1 MASKTSKTVY
11 HKVGD
16 FGKILWEM
24 RLDDI
29 EKNVNSWKMSKDSPH
44 TNFIEGL
51 SQIISALDTFLDTT
65 SQESENED
73 FCIIIYES
81 VRLESSEI
89 IRTSGEFQR
98 KEWFSNVEITSA
110 EDQEQFMSN
119 KGSWYGK
126 VNNFFSY

>member
-1 MASKTSKTVY
+1 MAPKISKTVY

-29 EKNVNSWKMSKDSPH
+29 EKNVNSWKMLKDPPH

-65 SQESENED
+65 SQESENDD
-73 FCIIIYES
+73 FYITIYES
-81 VRLESSEI
+81 VRLKSSEI
-89 IRTSGEFQR
+89 IRTSREFQR
-98 KEWFSNVEITSA
+98 KKWFSNIEITSA

-119 KGSWYGK
+119 KG
-126 VNNFFSY
+126 